1 MSQSQGFEPATGPET
16 DWKEEVLRGGSLQE
30 VDPEDGVNGWS
41 SPHGN
46 LFHVRGSNY
55 FIKKQ
60 KVPAGDWLLKPLGM
74 DWLKANSKL
83 DHVLG
88 RPDNRVMAALSK
100 ANRDGKGLKT
110 FVFAVNLQ
118 VPGREPHSAVFYYAT
133 DDPIQPGSLFYRFI
147 HEDDHFRNS
156 RFKIVNRIVK
166 GPWIVKTAVGNYAAC
181 LLGKALRCN
190 YIKGSNYLEIDVDI
204 GSSALAS
211 AILHLALGYVTSV
224 TIDMGFLVES
234 QAEEELPERLL
245 GAVRVSQMQMGSAT
259 RVDVVTTEDRC
270 GGKPSGENYQNYQ
283 GSGFQRSK
291 FVRGLSL
298 LKNAHP
304 QKVKAEAAQEEEE
317 VNRTHDS

>member
-1 MSQSQGFEPATGPET
+1 MSQSQRFEPATGPET
-16 DWKEEVLRGGSLQE
+16 DWKEEVLRGGSLQQ

-55 FIKKQ
+55 FSRKQ

-74 DWLKANSKL
+74 DWLKSNSKL
-83 DHVLG
+83 DHVLS

-133 DDPIQPGSLFYRFI
+133 DDPIPVGSLFYRFI

-190 YIKGSNYLEIDVDI
+190 YIKGSNYFEIDVDI

-224 TIDMGFLVES
+224 TVDMGFLVES

-245 GAVRVSQMQMGSAT
+245 GAVRVSQMQMSSAA
-259 RVDVVTTEDRC
+259 RVDVVAAEDRC
-270 GGKPSGENYQNYQ
+270 GGKPSGENYQ
-283 GSGFQRSK
+283 GSGFQRNK
-291 FVRGLSL
+291 FGRGFSL

-304 QKVKAEAAQEEEE
+304 QKVEAEAAEEEA
-317 VNRTHDS
+317 NRKHVS

>member
-1 MSQSQGFEPATGPET
+1 MSQSQRFEPATGPET
-16 DWKEEVLRGGSLQE
+16 DWKEEVLRGGSLQQ

-55 FIKKQ
+55 FSRKQ

-83 DHVLG
+83 DHVLS

-133 DDPIQPGSLFYRFI
+133 DDPIPVGSLFYRFI

-190 YIKGSNYLEIDVDI
+190 YIKGSNYFEIDVDI

-224 TIDMGFLVES
+224 TVDMGFLVES

-259 RVDVVTTEDRC
+259 RVDVVAAEERC
-270 GGKPSGENYQNYQ
+270 GGKPSGENYQ
-283 GSGFQRSK
+283 GSGFQRNK
-291 FVRGLSL
+291 FGRGFSL

-304 QKVKAEAAQEEEE
+304 QKVEAEAAEEEA
-317 VNRTHDS
+317 NRKHVS

>member
-1 MSQSQGFEPATGPET
+1 MSQSQGFESATDPEI
-16 DWKEEVLRGGSLQE
+16 DWKEEILRGGSLQQ
-30 VDPEDGVNGWS
+30 VDPEDGINGWS
-41 SPHGN
+41 SPPGN

-55 FIKKQ
+55 FTKKQ

-74 DWLKANSKL
+74 DWLKAGSKL

-100 ANRDGKGLKT
+100 ANSDGKGLKT

-133 DDPIQPGSLFYRFI
+133 DDPIPVGSLFYRFI

-211 AILHLALGYVTSV
+211 AILHLALGYVNSV
-224 TIDMGFLVES
+224 TVDMGFLVES

-245 GAVRVSQMQMGSAT
+245 GAVRVSQMQMGSAA
-259 RVDVVTTEDRC
+259 RLDVVAAEDRC
-270 GGKPSGENYQNYQ
+270 GGKPSGENYQ

-291 FVRGLSL
+291 LGRGLSL

-304 QKVKAEAAQEEEE
+304 QKVKAEAAEEEE
-317 VNRTHDS
+317 EANIKHVS